1 MKRAAV
7 AAFVVIFALVMVHY
21 FFAEDHCPVHC
32 PTKGGRL
39 GHVHQ
44 HHAGAA
50 TCLCFWSALM
60 GPESDEFVVAADL
73 TIMAPAAA
81 SVRVRGSLGVDI
93 AHPPK
98 NLPV

>member
-7 AAFVVIFALVMVHY
+7 AAFVIVFVLVMVHY
-21 FFAEDHCPVHC
+21 YFAEDHCPVHC

-50 TCLCFWSALM
+50 TCLCFWSALL
-60 GPESDEFVVAADL
+60 GTEPDAVVAADGL
-73 TIMAPAAA
+73 VTEAAPEARLSAGGPL
-81 SVRVRGSLGVDI
+81 GSDI

-98 NLPV
+98 PLSL